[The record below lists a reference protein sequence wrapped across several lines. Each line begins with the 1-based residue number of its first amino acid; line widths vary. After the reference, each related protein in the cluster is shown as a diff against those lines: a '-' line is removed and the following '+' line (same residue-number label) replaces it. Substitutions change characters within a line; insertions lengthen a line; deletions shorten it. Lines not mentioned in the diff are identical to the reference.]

1 MAPKKAV
8 KKAGSNKAGISK
20 AGSNKAGSNKKPSK
34 PTTAAKSK
42 KNDPTVKKKDKVKIE
57 FFLCRHELTQVHR
70 NK

>member
-8 KKAGSNKAGISK
+8 KKAGSN
-20 AGSNKAGSNKKPSK
+20 NAGSNKKPSK
-34 PTTAAKSK
+34 PTTAVKSK

-57 FFLCRHELTQVHR
+57 FFLCRHELNQVHR

>member
-8 KKAGSNKAGISK
+8 KKAGSN
-20 AGSNKAGSNKKPSK
+20 NAGSNKKPSK
-34 PTTAAKSK
+34 PTTAAKAK

-57 FFLCRHELTQVHR
+57 VFLCKHELTQVHR